1 MSCPSPSTKLAIGSP
16 CLTSCQYDFPNGTFC
31 ENNVVKACPAGSYC
45 EISPFRPFQPMKR
58 TCPEGKY
65 CPVGTRIPISCLEDG
80 TYCPLGSA
88 APINCEPGYFCNN
101 LHEYHNQ
108 CPQGRYCPGK
118 TGPGS
123 LPCPAGYDCA
133 KGKTPTSNPAIDP
146 AICPAGYYC
155 PQGTGEYNDT
165 SKMWVTP
172 KGCSWGKYCPAGSAT
187 FTVCP
192 EGTFA
197 GQGVDKNGG
206 GAAACTDCPPGT
218 YCPPPVGEGYYK
230 LRHPT
235 YGLISTIKNCP
246 EGTFCPNAKT
256 TVPTKCGKK
265 TWCPEGSA
273 VDTACSSCPSRSWPS
288 CGSSW
293 CNKAGPTST
302 CCDVLDNT
310 YNAPKC
316 PAGWVSDSTCTQGN
330 LFKVRRCTRQSCK

>member
-123 LPCPAGYDCA
+123 LPCPAGYD
-133 KGKTPTSNPAIDP
+133 
-146 AICPAGYYC
+146 
-155 PQGTGEYNDT
+155 
-165 SKMWVTP
+165 
-172 KGCSWGKYCPAGSAT
+172 
-187 FTVCP
+187 P